1 MSTATTCFQ
10 VNATT
15 PPTLSYGFPQHPS
28 SHLWAHPH
36 SALFQVVVGE
46 KRLTLQS
53 EGSLL
58 QSIETQQISP
68 GCQQITTTI
77 AYPDLALQISHF
89 ARWYEGTNLIEVW
102 LEIHNQGSEAHS
114 ISRIDSVALTLPS
127 ESYELMAYSGSW
139 GWEFEPHRFELG
151 TEAIVLESRSG
162 RSSHGN
168 YPWFAL
174 IRGGQGLLS
183 GAVAWSGNWVLRFEP
198 NPSGGYDLNGG
209 LHDWSFGHVLAAGA
223 TFVAPAVV
231 LVLSE
236 QADLNSISDQ
246 YTIVGRRFW
255 YPHNQRADAL
265 PVEWNHW
272 WSYED
277 RQISEAT
284 FLANVAVA
292 AQLGIEVCTLDAG
305 WFGSTEPDT
314 HWYNTRGDWAAIN
327 SERFPSGIR
336 ALADA
341 VHAQGMAFGI
351 WCEIEGLGKDARLAE
366 TNPELVARRDG
377 ERLGYTCLG
386 SAANQE
392 WAYQILE
399 RLIVEYRADWIKL
412 DFNLDPAAGCNRL
425 DHDHGP
431 DDGIYAHYQGYYQL
445 LSRIRQN
452 YPHVVLENCSSGGLR
467 IDLGI
472 ARHTHMAFLSD
483 PDWPEHSLQC
493 FWGASTFLAPEANL
507 HWGYCEWS
515 LTEHRHQHFDPRDP
529 QLQPHQLDYYTRI
542 SMLHRFGFSQRLPD
556 LPAWV
561 AERYREHIAVYQRLV
576 KRFIGQGLCTR
587 LTPQPM
593 REGRGER
600 WAAFQYRL
608 AASHE
613 QLVFAFRLPGGAAQ
627 RSLRLVDL
635 ERDRDYRLIWVG
647 EAHTAEYR
655 GSELV
660 DQGLTLTLPE
670 EGSALIHVVD
680 M

>member
-1 MSTATTCFQ
+1 
-10 VNATT
+10 
-15 PPTLSYGFPQHPS
+15 
-28 SHLWAHPH
+28 
-36 SALFQVVVGE
+36 VVIGE

-53 EGSLL
+53 EDSLL
-58 QSIETQQISP
+58 QSIKTQQITP

-77 AYPDLALQISHF
+77 TYPDLALRISHYT
-89 ARWYEGTNLIEVW
+89 RWYEGTNLIEVW
-102 LEIHNQGSEAHS
+102 LAIDNQGSEAQP
-114 ISRIDSVALTLPS
+114 ISRVDSVALTLPN
-127 ESYELMAYSGSW
+127 EGYELMAYGGSW

-151 TEAIVLESRSG
+151 TEAVVLESRSG

-174 IRGGQGLLS
+174 NRGGQGLLS

-198 NPSGGYDLNGG
+198 NPSGGYNLSGG

-236 QADLNSISDQ
+236 QTDLNSISDQ
-246 YTIVGRRFW
+246 YSMVGRQFW
-255 YPHNQRADAL
+255 YPHNQLADAL

-277 RQISEAT
+277 RQINEAT
-284 FLANVAVA
+284 FLANVEVA
-292 AQLGIEVCTLDAG
+292 AKMGIEVCTLDAG

-341 VHAQGMAFGI
+341 VHTKGMAFGI

-377 ERLGYTCLG
+377 ERLGYICLG

-392 WAYQILE
+392 WAYRILE
-399 RLIVEYRADWIKL
+399 RLIVEYQADWIKL

-445 LSRIRQN
+445 LSRVRQN

-493 FWGASTFLAPEANL
+493 FWGASTFLAPEASL

-542 SMLHRFGFSQRLPD
+542 SMLRRFGFSQRLPD

-608 AASHE
+608 IDQHE

-627 RSLRLVDL
+627 RSLRLADL

-655 GSELV
+655 GSELL
-660 DQGLTLTLPE
+660 DQGLMLALPE
-670 EGSALIHVVD
+670 EGSVLIHIVA